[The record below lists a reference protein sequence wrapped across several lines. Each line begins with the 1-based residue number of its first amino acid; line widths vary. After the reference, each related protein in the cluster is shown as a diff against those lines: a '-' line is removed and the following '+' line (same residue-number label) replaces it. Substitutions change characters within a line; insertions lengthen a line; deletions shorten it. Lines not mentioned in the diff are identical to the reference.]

1 MRRLFLIAAAI
12 LLSTFVAASQ
22 DQQQPPPQPQQDA
35 APQDAPQQ
43 PAQEPPPQKPV
54 TPRPKSGARV
64 VGMGTPVVKKAVD
77 PLLAPKIDPDSPE
90 AKAVEAMFGVH
101 EFSQVVISPDGKQV
115 AWVESLTEK
124 NGAPSANS
132 AIYIADLKDP
142 KAARRIT
149 AGAGGTPHAESDVA
163 WAPDSKRI
171 AFLSDAAKVGQAE
184 LYVASSAGTPAR
196 RITQLKG
203 YLAAP
208 GWSPDGK
215 TIAMLFTENA
225 TRAAGPLVAETPDEG
240 VVGQE
245 THEQRLTLV
254 DAAKGTVRQITP
266 ADMYVYEFDWSP
278 DGTRFITTAAHGN
291 GDDNW
296 YVAGLYTVDLV
307 TGATKLLYQPKM
319 QIAVPHWSPGG
330 ENIAFIGGLMSDEI
344 SVGGDVYILPAA
356 GGEPRDMTPNINAT
370 PSSITWINGGRK
382 MLITVYVDGR
392 TGVALLDL
400 TAQTI
405 SVVWTEVETI
415 SSGWFGAGMSVAS
428 DGVTTA
434 VIRQSFVRPP
444 EVWAGEIGD
453 WKQVTSRNDGLDP
466 AWGPAQSI
474 HWTSDNFKV
483 QGWLHYPPDVDTSI
497 KHPLIVAVHGG
508 PAAMVSPMWPTQ
520 WSYETALVA
529 AGFFVLEPN
538 PRGSY
543 GSGETFT
550 QANVKDFGYGDFR
563 DILAGVTESLSAA
576 PIDNNRVGITGWSY
590 GGFMTMWAV
599 TQTDRF
605 RAAMAGAGLSNYQ
618 SYYGQNSIDQ
628 WMIPY
633 FGASVYDDPA
643 VYAKS
648 SPITFIKK
656 AKTPTLIVVGDRDG
670 ECPPPQSYEFWH
682 ALQANHTAT
691 QFVIYPNEGHMFV
704 NPDHSRDVIARA
716 VAWFKHY
723 L

>member
-1 MRRLFLIAAAI
+1 MRRLILISAAI
-12 LLSTFVAASQ
+12 LLSTFIAASQ
-22 DQQQPPPQPQQDA
+22 EQQQPPAQEAPPQQA
-35 APQDAPQQ
+35 
-43 PAQEPPPQKPV
+43 PAQKPG
-54 TPRPKSGARV
+54 TARPKIGVHV
-64 VGMGTPVVKKAVD
+64 VGKGTPAPRKVED

-101 EFSQVVISPDGKQV
+101 EFSQVAISPDGKQV

-124 NGAPSANS
+124 NGAPSPNS
-132 AIYIADLKDP
+132 AIYVADVKDP
-142 KAARRIT
+142 KAARQIT
-149 AGAGGTPHAESDVA
+149 AGVAGAPHAESDVA
-163 WAPDSKRI
+163 WSPDSKRL
-171 AFLSDAAKVGQAE
+171 AFLSDAAKAGQSQ
-184 LYVASSAGTPAR
+184 LYVASAAGGAAR
-196 RITQLKG
+196 RLTQLKG
-203 YLAAP
+203 FLASP

-215 TIAMLFTENA
+215 TVALLFTENA

-245 THEQRLTLV
+245 IHEQRLTLV
-254 DAAKGTVRQITP
+254 DAAKGTVRQISP

-307 TGATKLLYQPKM
+307 TGETKLFYQPKM

-330 ENIAFIGGLMSDEI
+330 ETIAFIGGLMSDEI
-344 SVGGDVYILPAA
+344 SVGGDVYLLPAA

-370 PSSITWINGGRK
+370 PSSLTWINGGRQI
-382 MLITVYVDGR
+382 LISVYVDGR

-405 SVVWTEVETI
+405 SVVWTDVETI
-415 SSGWFGAGMSVAS
+415 SSGWFGAGMSVAN

-444 EVWAGEIGD
+444 EVWAGAIGD
-453 WKQVTSRNDGLDP
+453 WKPITSRNAGLEP

-483 QGWLHYPPDVDTSI
+483 QGWLHYPPDVDTSL
-497 KHPLIVAVHGG
+497 KHPLVVAVHGG
-508 PAAMVSPMWPTQ
+508 PAAMISPMWPVQ
-520 WSYETALVA
+520 WNYEIALAA

-538 PRGSY
+538 PRGSF
-543 GSGETFT
+543 GSGEEFT
-550 QANVKDFGYGDFR
+550 RANVKDFGYGDFR
-563 DILAGVTESLSAA
+563 DILAGITESLAAA

-590 GGFMTMWAV
+590 GGYMTMWAV

-605 RAAMAGAGLSNYQ
+605 RAAVAGAGVSNLQ
-618 SYYGQNSIDQ
+618 SYYGENSIDQ

-633 FGASVYDDPA
+633 FGAPVYDDPA

-682 ALQANHTAT
+682 ALQANRAPT
-691 QFVIYPNEGHMFV
+691 QFVIYPNEGHLFV
-704 NPDHSRDVIARA
+704 NPEHNRDVIARA